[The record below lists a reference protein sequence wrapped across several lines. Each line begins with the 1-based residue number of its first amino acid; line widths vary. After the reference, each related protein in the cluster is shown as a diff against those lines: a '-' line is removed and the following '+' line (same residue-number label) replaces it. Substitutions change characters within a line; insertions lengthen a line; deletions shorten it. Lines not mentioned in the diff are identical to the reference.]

1 MKKIKVIIAISSVVV
16 FIVCFAFSA
25 FAVDSEFLSE
35 TAEIPERSI
44 TNASIDIIALATL
57 VASLCVSTAN
67 IILSIKTLKIN
78 HRHEK
83 SLQCEAKIIDLIE
96 KVSETFEKY
105 SKAINLNDKSK
116 QEILNECSK
125 EINDNLI
132 SINKTIVDFTSI
144 ETLKVVIYFTKNFK
158 YEKIKT
164 LSTIKG
170 DKYTYYYFLAY
181 LSVLHC
187 VVKHE
192 LTGHLIPVR
201 CFIESMFTSPNF
213 DVECLEI
220 MAIVK
225 DIIDESKISKKF
237 YTNMESCAY
246 EKN

>member
-1 MKKIKVIIAISSVVV
+1 MKKLKVITTISSVVV
-16 FIVCFAFSA
+16 FIICFAFSA
-25 FAVDSEFLSE
+25 FAVDYESLSE
-35 TAEIPERSI
+35 TAEIPERNI
-44 TNASIDIIALATL
+44 AFASIDIIALATL
-57 VASLCVSTAN
+57 VVSLCVSTAN

-96 KVSETFEKY
+96 KVSEIFEKY
-105 SKAINLNDKSK
+105 SIAINLNDKNK
-116 QEILNECSK
+116 QVTLNKYSK

-132 SINKTIVDFTSI
+132 LINKTIVDLTSI
-144 ETLKVVIYFTKNFK
+144 ETLKVVIYFRKNFD
-158 YEKIKT
+158 YEKIKALT
-164 LSTIKG
+164 IIKG

-201 CFIESMFTSPNF
+201 CFIESMFISPNF

-225 DIIDESKISKKF
+225 EIVDESKISKKF